1 MKVSPA
7 SFFVTAKLTHIDD
20 DQEQEEEEEEEKE
33 EGEEEEQDQDPA
45 FTWPWP
51 LTMAAVEGLAEREQT
66 APSHLPLAVKPE
78 EGEKGL

>member
-20 DQEQEEEEEEEKE
+20 DQEQEQEEEQE
-33 EGEEEEQDQDPA
+33 EEEEQDQDPA
-45 FTWPWP
+45 FTWPWL

>member
-1 MKVSPA
+1 MQVSPE
-7 SFFVTAKLTHIDD
+7 SFFVTAKLTHIEE
-20 DQEQEEEEEEEKE
+20 DQEQEEEEKEEEGE
-33 EGEEEEQDQDPA
+33 EEEEQDQDPA